1 MQKSFLEITGKTESC
16 VPDLRLTNDTAMNL
30 FVIEV
35 VEVRYAAANIFYK
48 RNTIIV
54 SDPLEIT
61 KYLQHPFIY
70 QYMYVCVFLHLIC
83 DVCFVVVV
91 CDHFNSASHAHS
103 LKFIDV
109 KTAISLFP

>member
-61 KYLQHPFIY
+61 SIY
-70 QYMYVCVFLHLIC
+70 NIHSSISTCMCVSFC
-83 DVCFVVVV
+83 
-91 CDHFNSASHAHS
+91 
-103 LKFIDV
+103 
-109 KTAISLFP
+109 T